1 MSKMT
6 TQPTALKPLMSAST
20 MARSR
25 GSALASRKTRN
36 SRSSRSTTIGN
47 ALKMTAAGVISK
59 NPTQTTKK
67 SDSVWARRNE
77 RRAQVEQ

>member
-6 TQPTALKPLMSAST
+6 TQPTALTPLMSAST

-25 GSALASRKTRN
+25 GSALASRKSRN
-36 SRSSRSTTIGN
+36 SRSSRTTIGN

-77 RRAQVEQ
+77 RRDQVEQ